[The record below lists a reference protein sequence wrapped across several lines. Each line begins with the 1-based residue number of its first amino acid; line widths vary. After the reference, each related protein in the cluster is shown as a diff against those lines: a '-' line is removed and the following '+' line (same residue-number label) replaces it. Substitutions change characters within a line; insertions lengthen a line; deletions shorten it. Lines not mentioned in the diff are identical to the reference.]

1 MSEGVQIVLLASV
14 SGITDRYVRV
24 SAVKGMEI
32 IHMQGIGGGITGT
45 LMDGIV
51 QNELS
56 VGTDL
61 GIISGF
67 ELSRSS
73 WSSHAHESSVVSVF
87 ESSCCPSRVS
97 FL

>member
-61 GIISGF
+61 GIISG
-67 ELSRSS
+67 LSCPFLM
-73 WSSHAHESSVVSVF
+73 WSSFMRMKVASLSVF
-87 ESSCCPSRVS
+87 E
-97 FL
+97 

>member
-51 QNELS
+51 QNELFI
-56 VGTDL
+56 GTEL
-61 GIISGF
+61 GIVSGF
-67 ELSRSS
+67 ELSVLHMVIF
-73 WSSHAHESSVVSVF
+73 HAHESSIISVF
-87 ESSCCPSRVS
+87 E
-97 FL
+97 